1 MHKIQRQAMISF
13 IMMAY
18 NVESYIEE
26 AIAELQKEQT
36 VEWELIIVEDF
47 SDDDTFEVAKN
58 IADQDDR
65 ITLVKNI
72 SKGKV
77 AGTNLG
83 YSLTKGDIIKCI
95 DSDDVL
101 QKDFFEEYKTM
112 KNYDAHCHDA
122 LIVSHTLEKMGVYT
136 VNPAILDCSYED
148 VVNNLI
154 SLPKA
159 YWSFKRE
166 IADKIFPMP
175 ENLPFE
181 DVWISLHIKK
191 YAKSIYHITKPV
203 YLYRQHE
210 NQVFG
215 GILNYDSDR
224 VVFRAN
230 RLIKLINIIENEQ
243 KYLIEDINE
252 PFVKMKLY
260 LDLQTRQGSIVE
272 IISTKIDLKSKI
284 KLMLILHFPSLA
296 ISATKLKWRLDNR

>member
-1 MHKIQRQAMISF
+1 MI
-13 IMMAY
+13 
-18 NVESYIEE
+18 
-26 AIAELQKEQT
+26 
-36 VEWELIIVEDF
+36 
-47 SDDDTFEVAKN
+47 
-58 IADQDDR
+58 DQDDR

-215 GILNYDSDR
+215 GILNYDIDR

-230 RLIKLINIIENEQ
+230 RLIKLVSIIENEQ